1 LLALLTSASIVGV
14 QAARAESLLDAVA
27 DAYRYNPRLDAERAR
42 LRATDEEIAR
52 AHSGYRPQVNLDA
65 DFARERQEVRPDL
78 GQSGNSSPRGY
89 SVQLVQPVFR
99 GFQTMNAV
107 SEAESLSRAGRET
120 LRSVEQD
127 VLQTAVQSYGDVVR
141 DQAIVRLRENNLEFL
156 SQELKATQDRF
167 AVGEVT
173 KTDVAQAQARRALA
187 ISELDLARANLKTSR
202 AQYEQVVGHAPGK
215 LSEPNPRTKLLPRSL
230 DEAIGISSKENPTVV
245 GALYREQAGRFTVDR
260 IRGELLPQAQLE
272 ATFSDRYDPG
282 QSIER
287 AETTSIV
294 GRVHVPIYTGGEV
307 EARVRQAKHTHISYM
322 QEIEQARAQA
332 QATVVQAWAQLE
344 GFKAQLE
351 SDKAQIEANRTA
363 LNGVREEEKVGQRTL
378 LDVLNARQE
387 LLNSEVQQETSR
399 RNVLVATYAVIGA
412 IGRLSVGEL
421 GAVATVYDPEVHA
434 DEIRRKW
441 YGIDITHDDGSSE
454 HHDFWDARKDHDPVK

>member
-1 LLALLTSASIVGV
+1 MRTIGGSRRKGSVAILLALLTSASIVGV

-167 AVGEVT
+167 AVGEVPRYRWCNYAT
-173 KTDVAQAQARRALA
+173 HSVVFG
-187 ISELDLARANLKTSR
+187 INLIMQGILR
-202 AQYEQVVGHAPGK
+202 
-215 LSEPNPRTKLLPRSL
+215 LL
-230 DEAIGISSKENPTVV
+230 
-245 GALYREQAGRFTVDR
+245 
-260 IRGELLPQAQLE
+260 
-272 ATFSDRYDPG
+272 
-282 QSIER
+282 
-287 AETTSIV
+287 
-294 GRVHVPIYTGGEV
+294 
-307 EARVRQAKHTHISYM
+307 
-322 QEIEQARAQA
+322 
-332 QATVVQAWAQLE
+332 
-344 GFKAQLE
+344 GF
-351 SDKAQIEANRTA
+351 
-363 LNGVREEEKVGQRTL
+363 
-378 LDVLNARQE
+378 
-387 LLNSEVQQETSR
+387 
-399 RNVLVATYAVIGA
+399 
-412 IGRLSVGEL
+412 
-421 GAVATVYDPEVHA
+421 
-434 DEIRRKW
+434 
-441 YGIDITHDDGSSE
+441 
-454 HHDFWDARKDHDPVK
+454 